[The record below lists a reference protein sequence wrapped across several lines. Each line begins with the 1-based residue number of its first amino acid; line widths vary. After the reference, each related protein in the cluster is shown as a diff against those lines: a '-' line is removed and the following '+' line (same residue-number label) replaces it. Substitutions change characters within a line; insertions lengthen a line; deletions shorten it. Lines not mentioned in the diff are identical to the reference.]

1 MCICF
6 YTLLHPKYSLVLIT
20 NRDEFLSRPTLPADW
35 RGPQNATLC
44 GLDIKGGGTW
54 FGIEKETGK
63 FALLTNVREE
73 VTTRTRSRGKLVTDW
88 LDSPAEVSLDQHMS
102 HLRSTLDQYAG
113 FNLLAGK
120 TSPTGDIELS
130 FVSNRSKHVQHTTNG
145 TLSQVPECVHNLEE
159 GDQPG
164 VMSNGAIAC
173 SLDPESHAELDK
185 AWPKMTI
192 GRKAFHEANEKFA
205 EIKTEAELQ
214 QFEES
219 LFGVLE

>member
-6 YTLLHPKYSLVLIT
+6 YTLLHPKYSLVLVT

-35 RGPQNATLC
+35 RGPRNATLC
-44 GLDIKGGGTW
+44 GLDVKGGGTW

-102 HLRSTLDQYAG
+102 NLRLTMEQYAG

-120 TSPTGDIELS
+120 ISGTGDIELG
-130 FVSNRSKHVQHTTNG
+130 FVSNRSKHVQHTSNG
-145 TLSQVPECVHNLEE
+145 ALSQVPACVHNLEE

-164 VMSNGAIAC
+164 VMSNGALAC
-173 SLDPESHAELDK
+173 SLDPQSHAELDK

-205 EIKTEAELQ
+205 SLNREGELQ
-214 QFEES
+214 QFEDS
-219 LFGVLE
+219 LFRVLE

>member
-6 YTLLHPKYSLVLIT
+6 YTLLHSKYSLVLIA

-35 RGPQNATLC
+35 RGPHNATLC
-44 GLDIKGGGTW
+44 GLDVKGGGTW
-54 FGIEKETGK
+54 LGIEKETGK

-88 LDSPAEVSLDQHMS
+88 LDSPKDLSLDQHMN
-102 HLRSTLDQYAG
+102 HLRHTMDQYAG

-120 TSPTGDIELS
+120 SSATGDIELG

-145 TLSQVPECVHNLEE
+145 TLEQVPECVHNLEE

-164 VMSNGAIAC
+164 VMSNGALAC

-192 GRKAFHEANEKFA
+192 GRRAFHETLEKYA
-205 EIKTEAELQ
+205 DIADDSRQE
-214 QFEES
+214 QFQES

>member
-35 RGPQNATLC
+35 RGPRNATLC
-44 GLDIKGGGTW
+44 GLDVKGGGTW

-73 VTTRTRSRGKLVTDW
+73 ITMRTRSRGKLVTDW
-88 LDSPAEVSLDQHMS
+88 LDSSASTSLNQHMS
-102 HLRSTLDQYAG
+102 NLRNTMDQYAG

-120 TSPTGDIELS
+120 TSPTGDIELG
-130 FVSNRSKHVQHTTNG
+130 FVSNRSRHVQHTTDG
-145 TLSQVPECVHNLEE
+145 TLSQVPECVRNLEE

-164 VMSNGAIAC
+164 VMSNGALAC
-173 SLDPESHAELDK
+173 SLDRSSHAELDK

-192 GRKAFHEANEKFA
+192 GRKAFHEVVERHH
-205 EIKTEAELQ
+205 EVDSEAAQ
-214 QFEES
+214 SHFEED

>member
-35 RGPQNATLC
+35 RGPRNATLC
-44 GLDIKGGGTW
+44 GLDVKGGGTW
-54 FGIEKETGK
+54 FGIERETGK

-88 LDSPAEVSLDQHMS
+88 LDSPEGVTLNQHMDN
-102 HLRSTLDQYAG
+102 LRNTMNQYAG

-120 TSPTGDIELS
+120 ASATGDIELG
-130 FVSNRSKHVQHTTNG
+130 FVSNRSKHVQHTTEGN
-145 TLSQVPECVHNLEE
+145 LKQVPECVRNLEE
-159 GDQPG
+159 GGEPG
-164 VMSNGAIAC
+164 VMSNGALAC
-173 SLDPESHAELDK
+173 SLDTQSHAELDK

-192 GRKAFHEANEKFA
+192 GRKAFHKVLEEHADVSEANQSE
-205 EIKTEAELQ
+205 
-214 QFEES
+214 FEES